1 MSNAA
6 NNSERS
12 ANARL
17 LVVDDDPDMLDLLA
31 RWFASS
37 GIDCVTVS
45 SGNEALTHL
54 QLNRPDLVITDL
66 VMEEMDGLRLLK
78 EIHLV
83 DPVMPVIMLS
93 GAAKV
98 DDAMKAA
105 HLGVNAFLTKP
116 TDRETLIAE
125 VRRVLDCAR
134 GGGLPLADFGSK
146 IVYRSALMGAL
157 MEKARLVAASD
168 CSVLVTGSTGT
179 GKELLARAL
188 HDASPRKDAPF
199 VSVNCSAIPDQ
210 LLESELFG
218 HEKGAFTGAVS
229 RHEGLFQA
237 ANCGTLFLDE
247 IGDMPLALQA
257 KLLRVLQDFL
267 VRPVGATHDIPVNV
281 RIVSATHH
289 DLDEAVATGRFRE
302 DLFYRLSVVPLHLP
316 NLDERREDIGPIID
330 ILVDGFA
337 KHNKAVQK
345 RFSPDARHFLQTVSW
360 PGNIRQ
366 LANVVEQC
374 MVLSTAELIPVSLA
388 RSAMREGP
396 TEIPVL
402 DDAKRTFERRYL
414 IDVLRISEGNVS
426 EAAQIAGRNR
436 TEFYKLL
443 ARHHLDAAQFRADDA
458 ADEAAQKKS

>member
-1 MSNAA
+1 MPPTAKPVEPVA
-6 NNSERS
+6 D
-12 ANARL
+12 ARV
-17 LVVDDDPDMLDLLA
+17 LVVDDDPDMLVLLG
-31 RWFASS
+31 RWFEGS
-37 GIDCVTVS
+37 GIQCATAL
-45 SGNEALTHL
+45 SGNEALTQL
-54 QLNRPDLVITDL
+54 QLNRPNLVLTDL
-66 VMEEMDGLRLLK
+66 VMGEMDGLRLLK

-93 GAAKV
+93 GAAGV

-105 HLGVNAFLTKP
+105 HLGVSAFLTKP
-116 TDRETLIAE
+116 TSRDALLET
-125 VRRVLDCAR
+125 VQRVLKNSN
-134 GGGLPLADFGSK
+134 GGGLPLSAFGSG
-146 IVYRSALMGAL
+146 IIYRSSMMAALMD
-157 MEKARLVAASD
+157 KARLVAASD

-188 HDASPRKDAPF
+188 HDASPRKDAAF

-237 ANCGTLFLDE
+237 ADGGTLFLDE

-267 VRPVGATHDIPVNV
+267 VRPVGATKDIPVNV
-281 RIVSATHH
+281 RVVSATHH
-289 DLDEAVATGRFRE
+289 DLDKGVAEGLFRE
-302 DLFYRLSVVPLHLP
+302 DLYYRLSVVPLHLP

-330 ILVDGFA
+330 VLVQRFA
-337 KHNKAVQK
+337 ARHGWSEK
-345 RFSPDARHFLQTVSW
+345 RFSPEARQFLQTVSW

-374 MVLSTAELIPVSLA
+374 MVLSTSDLVPVSLA
-388 RSAMREGP
+388 RSAIRNEP
-396 TEIPVL
+396 AEIPTL
-402 DDAKRTFERRYL
+402 DDAKNAFERRYL
-414 IDVLRISEGNVS
+414 IDLLRISDGSVAMAS
-426 EAAQIAGRNR
+426 RLAGRNR

-443 ARHHLDAAQFRADDA
+443 ARHHLDAAQFRGDDSPEKPSEDA
-458 ADEAAQKKS
+458 